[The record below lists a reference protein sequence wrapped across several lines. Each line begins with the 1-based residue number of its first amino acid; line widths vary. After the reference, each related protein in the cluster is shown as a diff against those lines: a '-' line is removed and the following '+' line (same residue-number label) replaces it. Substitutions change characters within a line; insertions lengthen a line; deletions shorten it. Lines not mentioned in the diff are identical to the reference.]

1 MILKDKVAIITGCN
15 RGIGKAILEVFAQ
28 NGATVFACSRKESN
42 DFSQFIEQL
51 KKQYNTEIFPI
62 YFDVEKIEEIK
73 QGIKLIREKKLN
85 IDILVNNAGI
95 TSNEL
100 FLMTSLESIQKQFD
114 INFKSVFIISQYISK
129 MMIKNQKGS
138 IINISSISAL
148 GGDCG
153 RALYGATKAAVS
165 SLTKTMATELGTNGI
180 RVNAVAPGFINTDMQ
195 NLLSAEALNTNLNL
209 SKLKRIGEPKEV
221 ANAVMFLASD
231 LASYI
236 TGQVIRVDGGVK

>member
-15 RGIGKAILEVFAQ
+15 RGIGKAILEIFVQ
-28 NGATVFACSRKESN
+28 NGATVFACSRKETN
-42 DFSQFIEQL
+42 EFSQYVEQL
-51 KKQYNTEIFPI
+51 KSQYNASIFPI

-100 FLMTSLESIQKQFD
+100 FLMTSLESIQKQVD
-114 INFKSVFIISQYISK
+114 INFKSVFVISQYISK
-129 MMIKNQKGS
+129 LMIKNKKGS

-165 SLTKTMATELGTNGI
+165 SLTKTMATELGISNI
-180 RVNAVAPGFINTDMQ
+180 RVNAVAPGFINTDMKD
-195 NLLSAEALNTNLNL
+195 LLSEEALQENLNL
-209 SKLKRIGEPKEV
+209 SKLKRMGEPKEV
-221 ANAVMFLASD
+221 ANVVMFLASD
-231 LASYI
+231 LASYV
-236 TGQVIRVDGGVK
+236 TGQIVNVDGGVK

>member
-15 RGIGKAILEVFAQ
+15 RGIGKAILEIFVQ
-28 NGATVFACSRKESN
+28 NGATVFACSRKETN
-42 DFSQFIEQL
+42 EFSQYVEQL
-51 KKQYNTEIFPI
+51 KSQYNASIFPI

-73 QGIKLIREKKLN
+73 QGIKLIREKRLN

-100 FLMTSLESIQKQFD
+100 FLMTSLESIQKQLD
-114 INFKSVFIISQYISK
+114 INFKSVFVISQYISK
-129 MMIKNQKGS
+129 LMIKNKKGS
-138 IINISSISAL
+138 IVNISSISAL

-165 SLTKTMATELGTNGI
+165 SLTKTMATELGISNI
-180 RVNAVAPGFINTDMQ
+180 RVNAVAPGFINTDMKD
-195 NLLSAEALNTNLNL
+195 LLSEEALQENLNL

-221 ANAVMFLASD
+221 ANVVMFLASD
-231 LASYI
+231 LASYV
-236 TGQVIRVDGGVK
+236 TGQIVNVDGGVK